1 MKKTKILVKN
11 DDRINSPGLEA
22 AVKAVMDLGDVTVV
36 APSFQQTGMGR
47 SLTGN
52 KETKLTSTSFN
63 IDGKEVPAFHCECSP
78 ALVTKYALK
87 ILFSDKKPDLVISGI
102 NYGENL
108 GINVT
113 TSGTIGAALEASSFG
128 IPSIAI
134 SKQTEIDSH
143 HKYTY
148 QDWATSSYFLNK
160 FAKVLINKSMP
171 IDVDVLKIDIPNNAT
186 SSTPWKLSN
195 LAKTNYYT
203 SYFEKPSLD
212 CKLGDV
218 KLKIDLD
225 HEKLDP
231 DSDIYIFAV
240 EKCIP
245 VTPISLDSTSR
256 ATLSS
261 LQEILND
268 E

>member
-1 MKKTKILVKN
+1 MKKTKILVTN
-11 DDRINSPGLEA
+11 DDGINSPGLEA

-52 KETKLTSTSFN
+52 KETKLTPTSFN
-63 IDGKEVPAFHCECSP
+63 IDGKEIPAFHCECSP
-78 ALVTKYALK
+78 ALVTKFALK
-87 ILFSDKKPDLVISGI
+87 ILFPDEKPDLVISGI

-113 TSGTIGAALEASSFG
+113 TSGTIGAALEASSSG

-148 QDWATSSYFLNK
+148 QDWDVSIFFLNK
-160 FAKVLINKSMP
+160 FSKILINKSMP
-171 IDVDVLKIDIPNNAT
+171 MDVDVLKIDIPNDAT
-186 SSTPWKLSN
+186 SSTPWKLSS
-195 LAKTNYYT
+195 LAKTTYYS

-218 KLKIDLD
+218 KLRIDLD
-225 HEKLDP
+225 HEELDP

-245 VTPISLDSTSR
+245 VTPVSLDSTSR
-256 ATLSS
+256 VSLSS
-261 LQEILND
+261 LQGILS